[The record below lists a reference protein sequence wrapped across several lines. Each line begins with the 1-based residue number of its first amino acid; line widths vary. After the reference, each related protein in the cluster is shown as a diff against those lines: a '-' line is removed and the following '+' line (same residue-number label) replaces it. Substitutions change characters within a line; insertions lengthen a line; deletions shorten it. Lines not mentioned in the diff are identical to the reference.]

1 MAKEVTYGSKGVPL
15 EDYELTREDHRRQK
29 QSEDTHEAVERM
41 FKENPPPP
49 LSDHQKVRLRELLR
63 PQPDCEIMCW
73 RVRLY
78 CGHVVETTR
87 HCENDKPTNHGSASM
102 RCPQCGMDPA
112 DIVAYEPIGLRGEP
126 PRPITKPKQPSKATL
141 QRRLKKLEA
150 EAEELRH
157 QLRRHGE

>member
-1 MAKEVTYGSKGVPL
+1 MTKLVTYGSKGVPL
-15 EDYELTREDHRRQK
+15 ESYELTREDHRRQR
-29 QSEDTHEAVERM
+29 QSEETHGAVERM

-49 LSDHQKVRLRELLR
+49 LSDHQKARLRGLLR
-63 PQPDCEIMCW
+63 PHPDYVIMRW

-78 CGHVVETTR
+78 CGHAVETSR

-112 DIVAYEPIGLRGEP
+112 QIVAYEPMGLRGEP
-126 PRPITKPKQPSKATL
+126 AQPIKKQPSKATL

-150 EAEELRH
+150 EAEELRQ
-157 QLRRHGE
+157 QLRRHGA